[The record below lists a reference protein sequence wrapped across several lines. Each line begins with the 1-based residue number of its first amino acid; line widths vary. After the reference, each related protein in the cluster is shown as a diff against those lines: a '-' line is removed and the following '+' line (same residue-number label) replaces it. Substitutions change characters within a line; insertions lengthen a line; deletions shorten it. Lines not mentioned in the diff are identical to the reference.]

1 MANSPPR
8 LISAAQLK
16 DLPPTERL
24 GLTKYVS
31 RGLNI
36 IYGPSGCYKSFYAL
50 DAALRIAQTHPI
62 IYIAGEGVG
71 GLHRRVEAWCEHN
84 KIGPGHSYFLD
95 HAIDLRNSGAIN
107 RFCEVASQV
116 KPILLTFDTLARCI
130 PGADENSARDMGLA
144 IHGNDIIRQRLDTTC
159 VWIHHANKAE
169 RSERGSGAVRGAADN
184 MIEIFP
190 NGDGS
195 IRVTC
200 SKSKDEEHWIDEQF
214 SFHPVL
220 QSGVLIPT
228 NGYAALNYSDL
239 EVKILEFLALETFR
253 DYGAR
258 AIQLVNSLNI
268 PERTLYRLLSHLKS
282 DCQIDQGKKGDPY
295 RLTDEG
301 RDTLRQYTAKSTD
314 TVEVQME
321 Q

>member
-1 MANSPPR
+1 MSKPPLR

-16 DLPPTERL
+16 ELPPTERL
-24 GLTKYVS
+24 GLTKYVA

-50 DAALRIAQTHPI
+50 DASLRIAQSQPT
-62 IYIAGEGVG
+62 IYVAGEGVG
-71 GLHRRVEAWCEHN
+71 GLHRRVEAWCDHN
-84 KIGPGHSYFLD
+84 KLGPGQAYFLD
-95 HAIDLRNSGAIN
+95 HAINLREGSAVDE
-107 RFCEVASQV
+107 FCRAAYQI
-116 KPILLTFDTLARCI
+116 KPALITFDTLARCI

-144 IHGNDIIRQRLDTTC
+144 VHGNDTIRQRLDTTC

-214 SFHPVL
+214 SFLPVL
-220 QSGVLIPT
+220 ESGVLIPT
-228 NGYAALNYSDL
+228 NGYAALQYSEL
-239 EVKILEFLALETFR
+239 EVRILEFLALETFR
-253 DYGAR
+253 DYGAK
-258 AIQLVNSLNI
+258 AIQLVSALNI
-268 PERTLYRLLSHLKS
+268 PERTLYRLLSHLKT
-282 DCQIDQGKKGDPY
+282 DCQIDQGKRGDPY
-295 RLTDEG
+295 CITEDG
-301 RDTLRQYTAKSTD
+301 RTTLRQYTATSTD
-314 TVEVQME
+314 TTEIQLE